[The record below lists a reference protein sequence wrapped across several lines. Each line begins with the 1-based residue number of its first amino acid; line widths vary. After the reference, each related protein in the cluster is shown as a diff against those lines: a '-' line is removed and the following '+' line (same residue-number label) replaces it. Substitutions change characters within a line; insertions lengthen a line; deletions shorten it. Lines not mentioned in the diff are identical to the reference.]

1 MARLLFECEDR
12 EGYRVLFETSDK
24 DAKEL
29 LSSYETSK
37 QWLLDNG
44 FTLAKAQGTKPL
56 AKAKEKVRFDG
67 THCPQCN
74 GALWDNRQR
83 KEGDPTKSKWPDF
96 SCRDKTNCKWAVWP
110 GQYEIVANTA

>member
-1 MARLLFECEDR
+1 MARLVFECEDR
-12 EGYRVLFETSDK
+12 EGYRVQFETSDK

-29 LSSYETSK
+29 VSSYETSK

-44 FTLAKAQGTKPL
+44 FTLAKAQGMKP
-56 AKAKEKVRFDG
+56 KAKGKVRFDG

-83 KEGDPTKSKWPDF
+83 KEGDST
-96 SCRDKTNCKWAVWP
+96 
-110 GQYEIVANTA
+110 

>member
-1 MARLLFECEDR
+1 MARLVFECEDR
-12 EGYRVLFETSDK
+12 EGYRVLFETTDK

-44 FTLAKAQGTKPL
+44 FTLAKAQGTKP
-56 AKAKEKVRFDG
+56 KAKEKVRFDG
-67 THCPQCN
+67 THCPQCK

-83 KEGDPTKSKWPDF
+83 KEGDPTKSKWPDY
-96 SCRDKTNCKWAVWP
+96 SCRDKTDCKWAVWP